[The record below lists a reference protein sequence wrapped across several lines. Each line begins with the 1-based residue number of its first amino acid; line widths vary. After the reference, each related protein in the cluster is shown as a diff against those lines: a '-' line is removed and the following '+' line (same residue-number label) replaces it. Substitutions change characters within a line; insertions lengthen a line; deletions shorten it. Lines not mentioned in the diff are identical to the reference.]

1 MQNSGRFGRLSVAD
15 CVQVGNPRNSRRA
28 ALRGLIRL
36 VQKARLNEEQSK
48 QIQSVLVDSLQGD
61 DMMVQF
67 AVLNASTE
75 LGPMASTLLPAVELI

>member
-1 MQNSGRFGRLSVAD
+1 MRNSGRFGRLSVAD
-15 CVQVGNPRNSRRA
+15 CVQVGNPRNSRGA

-48 QIQSVLVDSLQGD
+48 QIQFVLVDSLQGD

-75 LGPMASTLLPAVELI
+75 LGPMASMLLPAVEII